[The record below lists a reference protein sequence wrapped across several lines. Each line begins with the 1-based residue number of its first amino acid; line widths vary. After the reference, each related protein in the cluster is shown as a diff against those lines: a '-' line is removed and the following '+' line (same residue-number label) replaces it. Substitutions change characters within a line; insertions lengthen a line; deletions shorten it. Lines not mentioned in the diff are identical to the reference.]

1 MRSIHEMTD
10 KELEDLE
17 VESAQLLWENMTADE
32 DEGELFSLRNFER
45 PDYGQSALAEP
56 LWSEVIEGLWQ
67 GGTADYDADAQL
79 RKPMITKTKF
89 DTVITMY
96 AYANPVDWFVREIR
110 YGVWD
115 SNMKDFNVEEL
126 FDIVRI
132 AHSDWQRGKK
142 VLIRC
147 QAGWNRSGLITALV
161 LMREG
166 MEAQKAI
173 NLIRQK
179 RSPHALC
186 NKTFVDFLLS
196 EDPANW
202 QGDSYGTT
210 RRKK

>member
-1 MRSIHEMTD
+1 MKKVATMTD
-10 KELEDLE
+10 KEWEDLE
-17 VESAQLLWENMTADE
+17 VASAQVLWENLNAEDE
-32 DEGELFSLRNFER
+32 DNFDIDALAR
-45 PDYGQSALAEP
+45 PDYGQAELREP

-67 GGTADYDADAQL
+67 GGTADHDIHSQL
-79 RKPMITKTKF
+79 KKPMITKKDF

-115 SNMKDFNVEEL
+115 SNMKDFDAEEL
-126 FDIVRI
+126 FDIVRV
-132 AHSDWQRGKK
+132 AHSDWKKGKK

-161 LMREG
+161 LIREG

-173 NLIRQK
+173 NLIRAK

-186 NKTFVDFLLS
+186 NSTFATWLLAQ
-196 EDPANW
+196 DPSDWKGN
-202 QGDSYGTT
+202 SYGTT
-210 RRKK
+210 HQVK

>member
-1 MRSIHEMTD
+1 MTD
-10 KELEDLE
+10 KEWEDLE
-17 VESAQLLWENMTADE
+17 VASAQLLWENLTAEDE
-32 DEGELFSLRNFER
+32 DNFDIDALAR
-45 PDYGQSALAEP
+45 PDYGQAELREP

-67 GGTADYDADAQL
+67 GGTADHDAQTQL
-79 RKPMITKTKF
+79 KKPMITQKQF

-96 AYANPVDWFVREIR
+96 AYANPVDWFVKEFR

-115 SNMKDFNVEEL
+115 SNMQDFKPADL
-126 FDIVRI
+126 FDIVKL
-132 AHSDWQRGKK
+132 AHSDWQKGKK

-166 MEAQKAI
+166 MPAQRAI
-173 NLIRQK
+173 NLIREK

-186 NKTFVDFLLS
+186 NRTFVEWLLA
-196 EDPANW
+196 ENPANW

-210 RRKK
+210 RPKK

>member
-1 MRSIHEMTD
+1 MRITEMTD
-10 KELEDLE
+10 KEWEDVE
-17 VESAQLLWENMTADE
+17 VAEAQLLWETLNQEDE
-32 DEGELFSLRNFER
+32 DNFDLTAFER

-56 LWSEVIEGLWQ
+56 LWSEVVDGLWQ
-67 GGTADYDADAQL
+67 GGTADHDAGGMQL
-79 RKPMITKTKF
+79 KRPMITKAEF

-115 SNMKDFNVEEL
+115 SNMKDFDVAEL
-126 FDIVRI
+126 FDIVKL
-132 AHSDWQRGKK
+132 AHSDWKKGKK

-166 MEAQKAI
+166 MGAQKAI
-173 NLIRQK
+173 NLIRDT
-179 RSPHALC
+179 RSRNALC
-186 NKTFVDFLLS
+186 NRTFVDWLLN
-196 EDPANW
+196 ENPANW

-210 RRKK
+210 RGKKN